1 MNEMEKIISSDET
14 AGELVTFARKLAKEL
29 VGIGLTRSQM
39 RIVFSEMRQIEA
51 AWNSAERENKDTGE
65 AQRRLCLLMPK
76 LAYQTA
82 HTQKQGK
89 KPLEQLSKALTEGI
103 EVVFKANDAAERS
116 KRFHKLMQF
125 LEAVLAYHRAEGG
138 QD

>member
-14 AGELVTFARKLAKEL
+14 AGELVTFAQALAERL
-29 VGIGLTRSQM
+29 VRDQLTRGQM

-51 AWNSAERENKDTGE
+51 DWESAERENKDTGE
-65 AQRRLCLLMPK
+65 AQRRLRLLMPK

-82 HTQKQGK
+82 RTQ
-89 KPLEQLSKALTEGI
+89 PLEQLSKALTEGI
-103 EVVFKANDAAERS
+103 DVVFKANDAAERS

-125 LEAVLAYHRAEGG
+125 LEAVLAYHRAKGG
-138 QD
+138 RN